1 MAQDNISKALA
12 LLGVTPMYYM
22 RAKYSGARMRAA
34 GAYIKEGMQE
44 NTAREK
50 DAEELHKLYSGLNT
64 GLYTTA
70 KVDDSWLSQAKTDV
84 QAVRKSLGKAFEG
97 ITALQNAAY
106 ANLALGYTPK
116 LIADLTATLQGVL
129 APQKGTWLQKALSAT
144 HGVSSTVAN
153 PLYNL
158 AYNFTNINPFTML
171 ANKAINWA
179 SIGATQAGLPPFLAS
194 MAMAPM
200 SMLAWRGASWA
211 TSKLGQ
217 WLTKPEIST
226 KKIFQLERIPIIAK
240 YKTAEDIID
249 PTIVREVQHL
259 IMYFRESLTPYEQ
272 LSLQLQAQIATS
284 VATLPILTSEFLNTY
299 IEKRVSTQRSYNR
312 QLSGLE
318 NFLEGTSFNEI
329 IREQS
334 FRLKRGENLHTL
346 LQNIGLALTEASSFM
361 KKFAV
366 LTNIPQ
372 QIGMVLSGKN
382 ILEEANKYRLSNEN
396 IEKLKKATYIN
407 KLGIGEMENFASA
420 YMGLQQSSIE
430 LLASSKSYEEAN
442 INLLSGIYESS
453 RVSALELATIRAVGF
468 RIRTPINYN
477 AIGRSVTEEY
487 RGGLFKWLAGH
498 IPGMALF
505 YEAFKTGEGIF
516 NFLIGKTKIG
526 TQIADALLT
535 KIEEYNRKQQATGN
549 VLGRVTGTLADIF
562 LGGPLRSALAP
573 FLGRYNNEAYN
584 LLASGYN
591 YYRDTSL
598 LERFADTIGERLNEA
613 FGKLPIFKQLFY
625 QENRISLRE
634 RRRIEWN
641 EQVKSLFDEAAERIG
656 LKQLE
661 DQPLFYRYATTTLP
675 KQIDLS
681 VHYLSLISDYTRAIM
696 VNTYLLSS
704 TWAGKGVQVGTREYK
719 PVELDKI
726 SGKLLNQEE
735 FKEAQED
742 YARILAQAVE
752 EIARIDEK
760 SWSRL
765 GRLFGGRESQEER
778 IAEFQKGLEDL
789 ARERITRE
797 ILTAEDLWQRQ
808 FKYSPLTGEYLNLEE
823 YERENP
829 ISATARQQLAQYN
842 QLNRSWY
849 TFDKTAKVSPLQWS
863 SGGMFTTAGWAVRA
877 PQRPEQMEAKIEELR
892 QQPIVPEI
900 VQVDLVKIAGEDI
913 KVAEAGSKI
922 AGLLPVKIVSERKP
936 ADNTAEGVME
946 AQQSLQKVIAREKEV
961 VKEKSTKKGASKLA
975 RLRNAMGQP
984 GFMTAIAAWGLMGT
998 SLLADVFKSSPEE
1011 ELVEKLEQKGI
1022 VDHNYLGNSVI
1033 LKWSEIHKLPPEDLK
1048 KLIDFDD
1055 WDEETS
1061 RRLQRIYARK
1071 KLGKGDLPKETQST
1085 LEYIKKVEEKR
1096 KKELAIVRKPK
1107 DWKYSI
1113 SRFFTTAD
1121 EKTAQLLTALDNEE
1135 VIEWNTITGYS
1146 KILKYDEL
1154 TKLDQKSIKML
1165 LDYNDW
1171 DQSDTKFLRDLYN
1184 AACEQERLRISVRNE
1199 VQKEVTEKTKHLQK
1213 TLERVHQRRSGKRL
1227 EYRASTTSGA
1237 IHRHR
1242 RRPHAAIAQPQTV
1255 AQTQA
1260 NVSVQSPVSPTS
1272 PSITVQEKESVTAQS
1287 QQLSTLTNA
1296 LPPSVA
1302 RLLNEIKQDEG
1313 WSPVPY
1319 IDPLGYGTVGYG
1331 TLLPLRNDEIN
1342 QLVSLRVHGSPE
1354 SIYPL
1359 RPIEGEYL
1367 LVSRLDENVSE
1378 LLQAKPEIQN
1388 YPKEVQEILYNMAY
1402 NLGAPKLLQF
1412 RKMFAALD
1420 RGDYETAA
1428 KEMINSRWY
1437 TQVGNRAKRLVNKM
1451 LAVARTGGTHENLSL
1466 ATLKQAIIQKA
1477 KNLGAAVADVAKS
1490 TTAAI
1495 VGHVNRFR
1503 RPTETKRPSAAKNK
1517 STTQI
1522 AQPVVTQP
1530 PAEQF
1535 KPVKQQNVI
1544 EQQIKNPRLAGALRV
1559 EIDED
1564 NYPFLLEKLSRALQS
1579 PRTQQYLDKLDIVAN
1594 ELDNSIIVRGID
1606 NLPID
1611 VAAELVETFEN
1622 DYYVKKVGSGWLITW
1637 PIITPRYQSVSISGK
1652 YIDGKLFDIASMSK
1666 RIEAIEDFC
1675 EGIPGVSNQNDNV
1688 TCQKGGSL
1696 YNRYQILTAYLN
1708 KLLPTGPRAPKFES
1722 ASKFGANLPLAK
1734 MRSKLKEGPLSSSW
1748 SMIDKEGAL
1757 KTPFIDKA
1765 MEVLGTPEKPKKA
1778 RGIIDLMKAEAER
1791 ASQASS
1797 WFETKFED
1805 VRKNNILMAGA
1816 EQRAVQGITE
1826 DQALIMKAQEAL
1838 SNISETKTP
1847 ENVQKLHEILE
1858 AIRELNS
1865 NSTALSAEQTKL
1877 LAALVSVIQSQDPE
1891 LAAALGYGI
1900 TDES

>member
-12 LLGVTPMYYM
+12 LLGITPMYYM
-22 RAKYSGARMRAA
+22 RAKYSGARLRAA
-34 GAYIKEGMQE
+34 GAYIKEGMRE
-44 NTAREK
+44 NIARER

-116 LIADLTATLQGVL
+116 LIADLTTTLQGVL

-179 SIGATQAGLPPFLAS
+179 SVGATQAGLPPFLAS
-194 MAMAPM
+194 MAMAPT

-259 IMYFRESLTPYEQ
+259 VMYFRESLTPYEQ

-299 IEKRVSTQRSYNR
+299 IEKKVGTQRSYNR
-312 QLSGLE
+312 QLSSLE

-372 QIGMVLSGKN
+372 QIGMILSGKN

-453 RVSALELATIRAVGF
+453 RVSALELATIRSVGF

-477 AIGRSVTEEY
+477 AVGRSVTEEY

-562 LGGPLRSALAP
+562 LGSPLRSALAP
-573 FLGRYNNEAYN
+573 FLSRYNNEAYN

-598 LERFADTIGERLNEA
+598 FERFADTIGESLNEV

-661 DQPLFYRYATTTLP
+661 DQPLFYRYATTTFP
-675 KQIDLS
+675 KQMDLS

-726 SGKLLNQEE
+726 SGKLLNREE

-742 YARILAQAVE
+742 YAKILAQAVE

-849 TFDKTAKVSPLQWS
+849 TFDKTAKASPLQWS
-863 SGGMFTTAGWAVRA
+863 SGGMFTTAGWAVRT
-877 PQRPEQMEAKIEELR
+877 PQQPEQIEAKIEELR
-892 QQPIVPEI
+892 QQPIIPEI
-900 VQVDLVKIAGEDI
+900 IQVDLVKIAGEDI

-922 AGLLPVKIVSERKP
+922 AGLLPVKVVSERKP
-936 ADNTAEGVME
+936 TDNTAEGVME
-946 AQQSLQKVIAREKEV
+946 AQQSLQKVIKQEKEV
-961 VKEKSTKKGASKLA
+961 VKEKGAKKGTSRLA
-975 RLRNAMGQP
+975 RLRNAAGQP

-1033 LKWSEIHKLPPEDLK
+1033 LKWNEIHKLSSEDLK

-1061 RRLQRIYARK
+1061 RRLQRIYTRK
-1071 KLGKGDLPKETQST
+1071 KLGKNDLPKEIQST
-1085 LEYIKKVEEKR
+1085 SEYIKKVEEKR

-1113 SRFFTTAD
+1113 SKFFTSAD
-1121 EKTAQLLTALDNEE
+1121 EKTTQLLTALDNEE

-1154 TKLDQKSIKML
+1154 TKLDQKSIKIL

-1184 AACEQERLRISVRNE
+1184 IAREQERLRTSVQNE

-1213 TLERVHQRRSGKRL
+1213 TLESIHQRRSRKRL
-1227 EYRASTTSGA
+1227 EYHASSTSGA

-1242 RRPHAAIAQPQTV
+1242 RRPHAATTQQTQTIT
-1255 AQTQA
+1255 QTQA
-1260 NVSVQSPVSPTS
+1260 NVSVQNPVN
-1272 PSITVQEKESVTAQS
+1272 PSSTVQGKESIAVQS
-1287 QQLSTLTNA
+1287 QQLSTMA
-1296 LPPSVA
+1296 SMLPPSVA

-1319 IDPLGYGTVGYG
+1319 TDPLGYGTVGYG
-1331 TLLPLRNDEIN
+1331 TLLPLRDDEIN
-1342 QLVSLRVHGSPE
+1342 QIVSLRVHGSPK

-1367 LVSRLDENVSE
+1367 LINRLDENVSE

-1420 RGDYETAA
+1420 SGDYETAA
-1428 KEMINSRWY
+1428 KEMQNSRWY

-1451 LAVARTGGTHENLSL
+1451 LAVARTGGTRENLSL
-1466 ATLKQAIIQKA
+1466 ATLKRAIIQKA
-1477 KNLGAAVADVAKS
+1477 KNLGAAVTNVAKS

-1503 RPTETKRPSAAKNK
+1503 QPTETKRSSTTKSVTKNK
-1517 STTQI
+1517 SVTQI
-1522 AQPVVTQP
+1522 VQPAILQRPT
-1530 PAEQF
+1530 EQF
-1535 KPVKQQNVI
+1535 KP
-1544 EQQIKNPRLAGALRV
+1544 
-1559 EIDED
+1559 D
-1564 NYPFLLEKLSRALQS
+1564 
-1579 PRTQQYLDKLDIVAN
+1579 
-1594 ELDNSIIVRGID
+1594 
-1606 NLPID
+1606 D
-1611 VAAELVETFEN
+1611 VAAELAEAFEN
-1622 DYYVKKVGSGWLITW
+1622 DYYIKKVG
-1637 PIITPRYQSVSISGK
+1637 
-1652 YIDGKLFDIASMSK
+1652 
-1666 RIEAIEDFC
+1666 
-1675 EGIPGVSNQNDNV
+1675 
-1688 TCQKGGSL
+1688 
-1696 YNRYQILTAYLN
+1696 
-1708 KLLPTGPRAPKFES
+1708 
-1722 ASKFGANLPLAK
+1722 
-1734 MRSKLKEGPLSSSW
+1734 KEGPLSSAW
-1748 SMIDKEGAL
+1748 SMIDKKGAL
-1757 KTPFIDKA
+1757 KTPFADKA
-1765 MEVLGTPEKPKKA
+1765 MEGLGTSEKSKKTS
-1778 RGIIDLMKAEAER
+1778 GIMNLMKAEAER
-1791 ASQASS
+1791 ASRASD

-1816 EQRAVQGITE
+1816 EQRAIQGITE
-1826 DQALIMKAQEAL
+1826 DQALIIKAQEAL
-1838 SNISETKTP
+1838 SNVSETKTP

-1877 LAALVSVIQSQDPE
+1877 LAALVSAIQSQDPE